1 MKVYGYMKCGTCRKA
16 LKWLD
21 AAGIDHDFVDITLT
35 PPNAS
40 LLKRA
45 LATGRYELKH
55 LFNTSGG
62 QYRAMDIKHRLP
74 EMTKIEAIAML
85 ANNGMLCKRPVVT
98 DGVRVT
104 VGFKEDVFGEVWG

>member
-74 EMTKIEAIAML
+74 EMTKIEAIDKPIGL
-85 ANNGMLCKRPVVT
+85 GEIGPFEKYSIEI
-98 DGVRVT
+98 VRGNKAIDHFWQT
-104 VGFKEDVFGEVWG
+104 